1 MLKFMPGSIP
11 DFIPGFNRIK
21 YNSNLSGSTGAKL
34 YKNKT
39 TGKKWVVKQS
49 EKGEGGAEQVV
60 MESIVNDIYKALG
73 IPVPKHK
80 LRIIPFPTI
89 NKPDTVI
96 TSLVLEH
103 IDGKLL
109 KEASYAEYKK
119 AKAELQ
125 KGFIVDAL
133 LANWDVIGLENII
146 IPNDGSAAVR
156 IDNGGALIFRAH
168 GAKKEFTDIVNEI
181 DTMRNPDIAF
191 DAYPIFR
198 DLTTKEINEQ
208 IETII
213 KPNQQKILDL
223 TPDALKPTMAKR
235 INNLLE
241 RLAPEWTN
249 KSPFKNTVK
258 ETATPKYIPAVQRAL
273 IKFFKDGW
281 NTFKGLNTANVKVNI
296 GNAVHGNA
304 VHGNVNT
311 SNQLLALINN
321 TLKDNKAVISGGF
334 ILKAI
339 GAFIDPKSV
348 DIDIYV
354 PTKNVATLKKVM
366 EKLFKF
372 ENVDIRVAKPE
383 SKHTKDGILSVSK
396 YSKGEPSAPGYAEMD
411 IVEVNADKTPIDVI
425 KNFDFTFC
433 ENWYDGTTVFMT
445 YPEHVEKKAGF
456 LEKHYM
462 DLLYE
467 GDSVLFKR
475 MEKYIGRGFKISID
489 MNKIPKNI
497 TNSIKNGS
505 FLEQLGSIKLSR
517 AAEGVI
523 VSTKY
528 TPEIAEQIKDRIDKR
543 RGNNGWNIPIT
554 NLAGITNLTLYTRSL
569 PDMAS
574 ELTPVD
580 KAAINHYT
588 EDGYIDINVF
598 LYKNMIDKLDT
609 RNTIF
614 NWLKTKF
621 SKANEET
628 HIHYNTQ
635 LLYYYFVNL
644 YNAIQKGPRVLYDL
658 PPLYRGV
665 KEWYLSTESDR
676 YYYTNSFMST
686 SPILSR
692 SFGKKLYAFYVHPQ
706 CRYLNIEKQ
715 SSRPDEH
722 EVLLTPYHRYLYD
735 TEEIRKPFIIRK
747 YIVLPVDFD
756 IPNEFEEYMVWKEDI
771 LLKSSIFK
779 NQWGVPIGSAAME
792 GGRDPVVS
800 NSHRKNF
807 RISNNITQRKRQLAW
822 INKKIETKNI
832 TNKKLKKVVSRNNNS
847 RMRNNTRKLDT
858 STLSPRFTDPI
869 LSFPGNNPT
878 PNELEVIKK
887 MRQIIM
893 NDKQMPK
900 NVSQLIMNDKQMP
913 KSVVANNMVVQNI

>member
-1 MLKFMPGSIP
+1 MNVPNNG
-11 DFIPGFNRIK
+11 IPGFNKIK
-21 YNSNLSGSTGAKL
+21 YNSNLSGSTGARL
-34 YKNKT
+34 YTNA

-49 EKGEGGAEQVV
+49 EKGIGGPEQVKI
-60 MESIVNDIYKALG
+60 ESIVNDIYGALG

-80 LRIIPFPTI
+80 LRIIPFPASI

-96 TSLVLEH
+96 TSLILEY

-109 KEASYAEYKK
+109 KDATPAEYEK
-119 AKAELQ
+119 AKKELQ

-156 IDNGGALIFRAH
+156 IDNGGALTFRAH
-168 GAKKEFTDIVNEI
+168 GAKKDFTDSVNEI
-181 DTMRNPDIAF
+181 NTMRNPNIAF
-191 DAYPIFR
+191 DAYPIFG
-198 DLTTKEINEQ
+198 DLTNKEINEQ

-213 KPNQQKILDL
+213 KPNQELIISL
-223 TPDALKPTMAKR
+223 TPDALKSTMAKR
-235 INNLLE
+235 ISNLLE
-241 RLAPEWTN
+241 RLSPEWTN
-249 KSPFKNTVK
+249 NSPFKNNVK
-258 ETATPKYIPAVQRAL
+258 ETEMPEYIPAVQKAL
-273 IKFFKDGW
+273 IAFFKDGW
-281 NTFKGLNTANVKVNI
+281 DKYYKGLNTNI
-296 GNAVHGNA
+296 
-304 VHGNVNT
+304 
-311 SNQLLALINN
+311 SKQRLLRFINKI
-321 TLKDNKAVISGGF
+321 LKDNKAIISGGF

-339 GAFIDPKSV
+339 GKFDDPKSV

-354 PTKNVATLKKVM
+354 PTEKVGTLKYDM
-366 EKLFKF
+366 ARLF
-372 ENVDIRVAKPE
+372 NYTTRVKHNANPE
-383 SKHTKDGILSVSK
+383 SKHIKDGILSVSK
-396 YSKGEPSAPGYAEMD
+396 YSKGEPGTPSYAEMD
-411 IVEVNADKTPIDVI
+411 IVEVNTGKTPIDVI

-445 YPEHVEKKAGF
+445 YPEHVEKKTGF

-462 DLLYE
+462 DLLYA

-489 MNKIPKNI
+489 EDEHPKNI

-505 FLEQLGSIKLSR
+505 FLEQLGIIKLSR
-517 AAEGVI
+517 AAKGVI

-554 NLAGITNLTLYTRSL
+554 NLAGITNLTLYTRPL

-580 KAAINHYT
+580 IAAINHYT
-588 EDGYIDINVF
+588 EDGYNAINVF
-598 LYKNMIDKLDT
+598 LYKNMIYKLDT

-628 HIHYNTQ
+628 HIHYNTR

-644 YNAIQKGPRVLYDL
+644 YNAIQKGPRVLYDI

-665 KEWYLSTESDR
+665 KEWYLNTESDR
-676 YYYTNSFMST
+676 FYYTNSFMST

-706 CRYLNIEKQ
+706 CRYLNIENQ

-756 IPNEFEEYMVWKEDI
+756 IPDKFEEYMVWKEDI

-779 NQWGVPIGSAAME
+779 NRWGVPIGSAAME

-800 NSHRKNF
+800 NSHIKNF
-807 RISNNITQRKRQLAW
+807 RISNNITQKKPQLAW
-822 INKKIETKNI
+822 INKKKETKNI
-832 TNKKLKKVVSRNNNS
+832 THKKLKKVVSRKNKS
-847 RMRNNTRKLDT
+847 KMRNNTRKLDT

-878 PNELEVIKK
+878 SNELEVIKK

-893 NDKQMPK
+893 NDTQMPK
-900 NVSQLIMNDKQMP
+900 NV
-913 KSVVANNMVVQNI
+913 VTNNMVVQNI